1 MAMTI
6 DELAERLDMEIAAR
20 ELLERKLS
28 AQSGSI
34 SNVETRLSSQIQSAV
49 SSMDSRLRSAEGLI
63 QNESTLRSDG
73 DELLSTTASA
83 NKVAIQAEES
93 ARLSAEEDLRQQI
106 QSNQAS
112 AALLDSRIVSC
123 ESGIKENAIKISDET
138 QERVGQCEGLE
149 LSIQNAQADFQ
160 QKIADVQGLIAEMDI
175 RANSLDEK
183 IASEADARKATDDNV
198 LLNTGNIDKTNQKI
212 EALSEALE
220 QANSKFLDEPAV
232 NNMINDSFVESFA
245 AQMQTIRDILNE
257 DQVSREA
264 DIANIQDYAAR
275 AQNASSQAQSTLENY
290 RQEAKN
296 TATAM
301 REAFNLLL
309 PKGTILP
316 YSGDLAAI
324 PDGWKLCNGAYGTP
338 DLVGKVLVGAHA
350 VAEDDDAEFMLGK
363 EGGEKEVNL
372 ASDNM
377 PNHYHYTGFVGT
389 DNKGTVLVNDI
400 EEGQT
405 AFKDIPTHKK
415 LWGAR
420 SWDGSGDASYVYSG
434 DMLTKE
440 DKKINAVTSSQVAD
454 DIARPHNNM
463 QPYHCVY
470 YIMKMF

>member
-6 DELAERLDMEIAAR
+6 DELSERLDMEIAAR

-28 AQSGSI
+28 AQSSSI

-49 SSMDSRLRSAEGLI
+49 SSMDSRLHSAEGLI
-63 QNESTLRSDG
+63 QNESIQRSDG
-73 DELLSTTASA
+73 DELLSTATSA
-83 NKVAIQAEES
+83 NKVAIQAEEN
-93 ARLSAEEDLRQQI
+93 ARLSSEEDLRQQI

-112 AALLDSRIVSC
+112 ATLLDSRIANC
-123 ESGIKENAIKISDET
+123 ESSIKENANTLSDET
-138 QERVGQCEGLE
+138 QERVGQCEKLE
-149 LSIQNAQADFQ
+149 LSIQNTQADFQ

-183 IASEADARKATDDNV
+183 IASEADARKTTDDNV
-198 LLNTGNIDKTNQKI
+198 LLNAGNIDKTNQKI

-220 QANSKFLDEPAV
+220 EVNNKFLDEPTV
-232 NNMINDSFVESFA
+232 SNMINDSFVESFA

-257 DQVSREA
+257 DQTSREA

-296 TATAM
+296 TAAAM

-338 DLVGKVLVGAHA
+338 NLVGKVLVGAHA
-350 VAEDDDAEFMLGK
+350 VAEDDAEFVLGK

-400 EEGQT
+400 EEGKT

-440 DKKINAVTSSQVAD
+440 DKKINAITSSQVAD

>member
-6 DELAERLDMEIAAR
+6 DELSERLDMEIAAR
-20 ELLERKLS
+20 ELLERKLN
-28 AQSGSI
+28 AQSSSI

-49 SSMDSRLRSAEGLI
+49 SSMDSRLHSAEGLI
-63 QNESTLRSDG
+63 QNESIQRSDG
-73 DELLSTTASA
+73 DELLSTATSA
-83 NKVAIQAEES
+83 NKVAIQAEEN
-93 ARLSAEEDLRQQI
+93 ARLSSEEDLRQQI
-106 QSNQAS
+106 QSSQAS
-112 AALLDSRIVSC
+112 ATLLDSRIANC
-123 ESGIKENAIKISDET
+123 ESSIKENANTLSDET
-138 QERVGQCEGLE
+138 QERVDQCEKLE
-149 LSIQNAQADFQ
+149 LSIQNTQTDFQ

-183 IASEADARKATDDNV
+183 IASEADARKTTDDNV
-198 LLNTGNIDKTNQKI
+198 LLNAGNIDKTNQKI

-220 QANSKFLDEPAV
+220 VANNKFLDEPAV
-232 NNMINDSFVESFA
+232 SNMINDSFVESFA

-257 DQVSREA
+257 DQASREA

-296 TATAM
+296 TAAAM

-338 DLVGKVLVGAHA
+338 NLVGKVLVGAHA
-350 VAEDDDAEFMLGK
+350 VAEDDTEFVLGK

-377 PNHYHYTGFVGT
+377 PNHYHYTGFIGT

-400 EEGQT
+400 EEGKT

-440 DKKINAVTSSQVAD
+440 DKKINAITSSQVAD

>member
-6 DELAERLDMEIAAR
+6 DELSERLDMEIAAR

-28 AQSGSI
+28 AQSSSI

-49 SSMDSRLRSAEGLI
+49 SSMDSRLHSAEGLI
-63 QNESTLRSDG
+63 QNESIQRSDG
-73 DELLSTTASA
+73 DELLSTTTSA
-83 NKVAIQAEES
+83 NKVAIQAEEN
-93 ARLSAEEDLRQQI
+93 ARLSSEEDLRQQI

-112 AALLDSRIVSC
+112 ATLLDSRIANC
-123 ESGIKENAIKISDET
+123 ESSIKENANTLSDET
-138 QERVGQCEGLE
+138 QERVGQCEELE

-183 IASEADARKATDDNV
+183 IASEADARKTTDDNV
-198 LLNTGNIDKTNQKI
+198 LLNAGNIDKTNQKI

-220 QANSKFLDEPAV
+220 EANNKFLDEPAV
-232 NNMINDSFVESFA
+232 SNMINDSFVESFA

-257 DQVSREA
+257 DQTSREA

-296 TATAM
+296 TTAAM

-338 DLVGKVLVGAHA
+338 NLVGKVLVGAHA
-350 VAEDDDAEFMLGK
+350 VAEDDTEFVLGK

-400 EEGQT
+400 EEGKT

-420 SWDGSGDASYVYSG
+420 SWVGSGDASYVYSG

-440 DKKINAVTSSQVAD
+440 DKKINAITSSQVAD

>member
-6 DELAERLDMEIAAR
+6 DELSERLDMEIAAR

-28 AQSGSI
+28 AQSSSI

-63 QNESTLRSDG
+63 QNESIQRSDG
-73 DELLSTTASA
+73 DELLSTTTSA
-83 NKVAIQAEES
+83 NKVAIQAEEN
-93 ARLSAEEDLRQQI
+93 ARLSSEEDLRQQI

-112 AALLDSRIVSC
+112 ATLLDSRIANC
-123 ESGIKENAIKISDET
+123 ESSIKENANTLSDET
-138 QERVGQCEGLE
+138 QERVGQCEELE

-183 IASEADARKATDDNV
+183 IASEADARKTTDDNV
-198 LLNTGNIDKTNQKI
+198 LLNAGNIDKTNQKI

-220 QANSKFLDEPAV
+220 EANNKFLDEPTV
-232 NNMINDSFVESFA
+232 SNMINDSFVESFA

-257 DQVSREA
+257 DQTSREA

-296 TATAM
+296 TAAAM

-338 DLVGKVLVGAHA
+338 NLVGKVLVGAHA
-350 VAEDDDAEFMLGK
+350 VAEDDAEFVLGK

-377 PNHYHYTGFVGT
+377 PNHYHYTGFIGT

-400 EEGQT
+400 EEGKT

-420 SWDGSGDASYVYSG
+420 SWVGSGDASYVYSG

-440 DKKINAVTSSQVAD
+440 DKKINAITSSQVAD

>member
-6 DELAERLDMEIAAR
+6 DELSERLDMEIAAR

-28 AQSGSI
+28 AQSSSI

-49 SSMDSRLRSAEGLI
+49 SSMDSRLHSAEGLI
-63 QNESTLRSDG
+63 QNESIQRSDG
-73 DELLSTTASA
+73 DELLSTATSA
-83 NKVAIQAEES
+83 NKVAIQAEEN
-93 ARLSAEEDLRQQI
+93 ARLSSEEDLRQQI

-112 AALLDSRIVSC
+112 ATLLDSRIANC
-123 ESGIKENAIKISDET
+123 ESSIKENANTLSDET
-138 QERVGQCEGLE
+138 QERVGQCEELE

-183 IASEADARKATDDNV
+183 IASEADARKTTDDNV
-198 LLNTGNIDKTNQKI
+198 LLNAGNIDKTNQKI

-220 QANSKFLDEPAV
+220 EVNNKFLDEPTV
-232 NNMINDSFVESFA
+232 SNMINDSFVESFA

-257 DQVSREA
+257 DQTSREA

-296 TATAM
+296 TAAAM

-338 DLVGKVLVGAHA
+338 NLVGKVLVGAHA
-350 VAEDDDAEFMLGK
+350 VAEDDAEFVLGK

-440 DKKINAVTSSQVAD
+440 DKKINAITSSQVAD

>member
-6 DELAERLDMEIAAR
+6 DELSERLDMEIAAR

-28 AQSGSI
+28 AQSSSI

-49 SSMDSRLRSAEGLI
+49 SSMDSRLHSAEGLI
-63 QNESTLRSDG
+63 QNESIQRSDG
-73 DELLSTTASA
+73 DELLSTATSA
-83 NKVAIQAEES
+83 NKVAIQAEEN
-93 ARLSAEEDLRQQI
+93 ARLSSEEDLRQQI

-112 AALLDSRIVSC
+112 ATLLDSRIANC
-123 ESGIKENAIKISDET
+123 ESSIKENANTLSDET
-138 QERVGQCEGLE
+138 QERVGQCEELE

-183 IASEADARKATDDNV
+183 IASEADARKTTDDNV
-198 LLNTGNIDKTNQKI
+198 LLNAGNIDKTNQKI

-220 QANSKFLDEPAV
+220 EANNKFLDEPTV
-232 NNMINDSFVESFA
+232 SNMINDSFVESFA

-257 DQVSREA
+257 DQTSREA

-296 TATAM
+296 TTAAM

-338 DLVGKVLVGAHA
+338 NLVGKVLVGAHA
-350 VAEDDDAEFMLGK
+350 VAEDDAEFVLGK

-400 EEGQT
+400 EEGKT

-420 SWDGSGDASYVYSG
+420 SWDGSGDTSYVYSG

-440 DKKINAVTSSQVAD
+440 DKKINAITSSQVAD

>member
-6 DELAERLDMEIAAR
+6 DELSERLDMEIAAR

-28 AQSGSI
+28 AQSSSI

-49 SSMDSRLRSAEGLI
+49 SSMDSRLHSAEGLI
-63 QNESTLRSDG
+63 QNESIQRSDG
-73 DELLSTTASA
+73 DELLSTATSA
-83 NKVAIQAEES
+83 NKVAIQAEEN
-93 ARLSAEEDLRQQI
+93 ARLSSEEDLRQQI

-112 AALLDSRIVSC
+112 ATLLDSRIANC
-123 ESGIKENAIKISDET
+123 ESSIKENANTLSDET
-138 QERVGQCEGLE
+138 QERVGQCEELE

-183 IASEADARKATDDNV
+183 IASEADARKTTDDNV
-198 LLNTGNIDKTNQKI
+198 LLNAGNIDKTNQKI

-220 QANSKFLDEPAV
+220 EANNKFLDEPAV
-232 NNMINDSFVESFA
+232 SNMINDSFVESFA

-257 DQVSREA
+257 DQTSREA

-296 TATAM
+296 TAAAM

-338 DLVGKVLVGAHA
+338 NLVGKVLVGAHA
-350 VAEDDDAEFMLGK
+350 VAEDDAEFVLGK

-440 DKKINAVTSSQVAD
+440 DKKINAITSSQVAD

>member
-6 DELAERLDMEIAAR
+6 DELSERLDMEIAAR

-28 AQSGSI
+28 AQSSSI

-49 SSMDSRLRSAEGLI
+49 SSMDSRLHSAEGLI
-63 QNESTLRSDG
+63 QNESIQRSDG
-73 DELLSTTASA
+73 DELLSTATSA
-83 NKVAIQAEES
+83 NKVAIQAEEN
-93 ARLSAEEDLRQQI
+93 ARLSSEEDLRQQI
-106 QSNQAS
+106 QSSQAS
-112 AALLDSRIVSC
+112 ATLLDSRIANC
-123 ESGIKENAIKISDET
+123 ESSIKENANTLSDET
-138 QERVGQCEGLE
+138 QERVGQCEELE

-183 IASEADARKATDDNV
+183 IASEADARKTTDDNV
-198 LLNTGNIDKTNQKI
+198 LLNAGNIDKTNQKI

-220 QANSKFLDEPAV
+220 EANNKFLDEPAV
-232 NNMINDSFVESFA
+232 SNMINDSFVASFA

-257 DQVSREA
+257 DQTSREA

-296 TATAM
+296 TTAAM

-338 DLVGKVLVGAHA
+338 NLVGKVLVGAHA
-350 VAEDDDAEFMLGK
+350 VAEDDAEFVLGK

-400 EEGQT
+400 EEGKT
-405 AFKDIPTHKK
+405 VFKDIPTHKK

-440 DKKINAVTSSQVAD
+440 DKKINAITSSQVAD

>member
-6 DELAERLDMEIAAR
+6 DELSERLDMEIAAR

-28 AQSGSI
+28 AQSSSI

-49 SSMDSRLRSAEGLI
+49 SSMDSRLHSAEGLI
-63 QNESTLRSDG
+63 QNESIQRSDG
-73 DELLSTTASA
+73 DELLSTTTSA
-83 NKVAIQAEES
+83 NKVAIQAEEN
-93 ARLSAEEDLRQQI
+93 ARLSSEEDLRQQI
-106 QSNQAS
+106 QSSQAS
-112 AALLDSRIVSC
+112 ATLLDSRIANC
-123 ESGIKENAIKISDET
+123 ESSIKENANTLSDET
-138 QERVGQCEGLE
+138 QERVDQCEKLE

-160 QKIADVQGLIAEMDI
+160 QKIADVQGLIAEMDV

-183 IASEADARKATDDNV
+183 IASEADARKTTDDNV
-198 LLNTGNIDKTNQKI
+198 LLNAGNIDKTNQKI

-220 QANSKFLDEPAV
+220 EANNKFLDEPAV
-232 NNMINDSFVESFA
+232 SNMINDSFVESFA

-257 DQVSREA
+257 DQASREA

-296 TATAM
+296 TAAAM

-350 VAEDDDAEFMLGK
+350 VAEDDAEFVLGK

-377 PNHYHYTGFVGT
+377 PNHYHYTGFIGT

-400 EEGQT
+400 EEGKT

-440 DKKINAVTSSQVAD
+440 DKKINAITSSQVAD

>member
-6 DELAERLDMEIAAR
+6 DELSERLDMEIAAR

-28 AQSGSI
+28 AQSSSI

-49 SSMDSRLRSAEGLI
+49 SSMDSRLHSAEGLI
-63 QNESTLRSDG
+63 QNESIQRSDG
-73 DELLSTTASA
+73 DELLSTATSA
-83 NKVAIQAEES
+83 NKVAIQAEEN
-93 ARLSAEEDLRQQI
+93 ARLSSEEDLRQQI

-112 AALLDSRIVSC
+112 ATLLDSRIANC
-123 ESGIKENAIKISDET
+123 ESSIKENANTLSDET
-138 QERVGQCEGLE
+138 QERVGQCEELE

-183 IASEADARKATDDNV
+183 IASEADARKTTDDNV
-198 LLNTGNIDKTNQKI
+198 LLNAGNIDKTNQKI

-220 QANSKFLDEPAV
+220 EANNKFLDEPTV
-232 NNMINDSFVESFA
+232 SNMINDSFVESFA

-257 DQVSREA
+257 DQTSREA

-296 TATAM
+296 TAAAM

-338 DLVGKVLVGAHA
+338 NLVGKVLVGAHA
-350 VAEDDDAEFMLGK
+350 VAEDDAEFVLGK

-440 DKKINAVTSSQVAD
+440 DKKINAITSSQVAD

>member
-6 DELAERLDMEIAAR
+6 DELSERLDMEIAAR

-28 AQSGSI
+28 AQSSSI

-49 SSMDSRLRSAEGLI
+49 SSMDSRLHSAEGLI
-63 QNESTLRSDG
+63 QNESIQRSDG
-73 DELLSTTASA
+73 DELLSTATSA
-83 NKVAIQAEES
+83 NKVAIQAEEN
-93 ARLSAEEDLRQQI
+93 ARLSSEEDLRQQI
-106 QSNQAS
+106 QSYQAS
-112 AALLDSRIVSC
+112 ATLLDSRIANC
-123 ESGIKENAIKISDET
+123 ESSIKENANTLSDET
-138 QERVGQCEGLE
+138 QERVGQCEELE

-183 IASEADARKATDDNV
+183 IASEADARKTTDDNV
-198 LLNTGNIDKTNQKI
+198 LLNAGNIDKTNQKI

-220 QANSKFLDEPAV
+220 EANNKFLDEPAV
-232 NNMINDSFVESFA
+232 SNMINDSFVESFA

-257 DQVSREA
+257 DQTSREA

-296 TATAM
+296 TAAAI

-338 DLVGKVLVGAHA
+338 NLVGKVLVGAHA
-350 VAEDDDAEFMLGK
+350 VVEDDTEFVLGK

-377 PNHYHYTGFVGT
+377 PHHYHYTGFIGT

-400 EEGQT
+400 EDGKT

-440 DKKINAVTSSQVAD
+440 DKKINAITSSQVAD